1 MQTFELDD
9 MRTCPYCG
17 KQYPDDAAVCA
28 IDGESLAA
36 SGADRKM
43 VAGGWRSLMSWGTP
57 KLPLDEQQKEWIEKS
72 LQWLL
77 KEFGE
82 DYFLKHQ
89 TILPEP
95 SFFPDKYQGTEAYVA
110 KLVERVCSYMD
121 ANSSLVDV
129 DFFFDRDETA
139 SKHRLGG
146 EGHHSGAAG
155 LYFSKTS
162 QEKQK
167 KIAINVSEFKN
178 PTKLVATIA
187 HELGHVIL
195 LGGGKISRDDKNH
208 EHLTDLITVFLG
220 LGIFTANSAF
230 QFSQWQDHSHQGWS
244 TSRLGYMSEEMFA
257 YSLAAY
263 SWMRGEKNPKWSKYL
278 AMNVGHYFK
287 QSLKYLEK
295 GGQTSLRQLA
305 QPKR

>member
-1 MQTFELDD
+1 MF
-9 MRTCPYCG
+9 
-17 KQYPDDAAVCA
+17 
-28 IDGESLAA
+28 
-36 SGADRKM
+36 
-43 VAGGWRSLMSWGTP
+43 WGTP
-57 KLPLDEQQKEWIEKS
+57 KLPLDEAQKEWIEKS

-89 TILPEP
+89 TILPEQ
-95 SFFPDKYQGTEAYVA
+95 SFFPDKYQGTEECVS

-121 ANSSLVDV
+121 VNPKLVEV

-139 SKHRLGG
+139 AKHRLGG
-146 EGHHSGAAG
+146 EEQHSGAAG
-155 LYFSKTS
+155 LYFTKTS
-162 QEKQK
+162 HEARK

-195 LGGGKISRDDKNH
+195 LGGGKMSPDDKGH
-208 EHLTDLITVFLG
+208 EYVTDLITVFLG

-230 QFSQWQDHSHQGWS
+230 QFSQWRDHSHQGWNA
-244 TSRLGYMSEEMFA
+244 SRMGYLSEEMFA
-257 YSLAAY
+257 YSLAA
-263 SWMRGEKNPKWSKYL
+263 SAWMRGDTNPKWSSHL

-287 QSLKYLEK
+287 QSLKYLNK
-295 GGQTSLRQLA
+295 GGQTTLRQLVL
-305 QPKR
+305 PKS

>member
-1 MQTFELDD
+1 MQTIELDD

-36 SGADRKM
+36 SSADRKM

-57 KLPLDEQQKEWIEKS
+57 KLPLDKQQKEWIEKS

-82 DYFLKHQ
+82 DFFLKHQ

-95 SFFPDKYQGTEAYVA
+95 SFFPDKYQGTEACVA
-110 KLVERVCSYMD
+110 KLVERVCSFMD
-121 ANSSLVDV
+121 VNSSLVEV

-167 KIAINVSEFKN
+167 KIAINVSEFKT

-195 LGGGKISRDDKNH
+195 LGRGKISHDDKDH
-208 EHLTDLITVFLG
+208 EYLTDLITVFFG
-220 LGIFTANSAF
+220 LGIYVKEFPPN
-230 QFSQWQDHSHQGWS
+230 
-244 TSRLGYMSEEMFA
+244 R
-257 YSLAAY
+257 
-263 SWMRGEKNPKWSKYL
+263 
-278 AMNVGHYFK
+278 
-287 QSLKYLEK
+287 
-295 GGQTSLRQLA
+295 
-305 QPKR
+305 

>member
-1 MQTFELDD
+1 MFWE
-9 MRTCPYCG
+9 
-17 KQYPDDAAVCA
+17 
-28 IDGESLAA
+28 
-36 SGADRKM
+36 
-43 VAGGWRSLMSWGTP
+43 TP
-57 KLPLDEQQKEWIEKS
+57 KLSLDEQSKDWIEKS
-72 LQWLL
+72 FQWLL

-82 DYFLKHQ
+82 EYFLKHQ
-89 TILPEP
+89 TILPES
-95 SFFPDKYQGTEAYVA
+95 SFFPDKYQGTEECAI

-121 ANSSLVDV
+121 VNPANVEV

-146 EGHHSGAAG
+146 EQSHSGAAG
-155 LYFSKTS
+155 YYLSKTDN
-162 QEKQK
+162 EPRK
-167 KIAINVSEFKN
+167 KISINISQFKN
-178 PTKLVATIA
+178 PTSLVATIA

-195 LGGGKISRDDKNH
+195 LGGGKVSREYESH
-208 EHLTDLITVFLG
+208 EYLTDLITVFLG

-244 TSRLGYMSEEMFA
+244 ASRLGYMSEEMFA

-263 SWMRGEKNPKWSKYL
+263 AWMRGETNPKWSSHL

-295 GGQTSLRQLA
+295 DGQTSLHQLKK
-305 QPKR
+305 PH

>member
-1 MQTFELDD
+1 
-9 MRTCPYCG
+9 
-17 KQYPDDAAVCA
+17 
-28 IDGESLAA
+28 
-36 SGADRKM
+36 
-43 VAGGWRSLMSWGTP
+43 
-57 KLPLDEQQKEWIEKS
+57 LDEQQKEWIEKS

-82 DYFLKHQ
+82 NYFLKHQ

-95 SFFPDKYQGTEAYVA
+95 SFFPDKYQGTEACVA

-121 ANSSLVDV
+121 VNPSLIEVE
-129 DFFFDRDETA
+129 FFCDRDETGA
-139 SKHRLGG
+139 KYRLGG
-146 EGHHSGAAG
+146 EEQHSGAAG
-155 LYFSKTS
+155 LYFSETS
-162 QEKQK
+162 QKMRK
-167 KIAINVSEFKN
+167 KIAVNVSQFKN
-178 PTKLVATIA
+178 PTKLVATVA

-195 LGGGKISRDDKNH
+195 LGGRKISHDDKDH
-208 EHLTDLITVFLG
+208 EYLTDLITVFLG

-263 SWMRGEKNPKWSKYL
+263 AWMRGETNPKWSRYL

-287 QSLKYLEK
+287 RSLKYLEK
-295 GGQTSLRQLA
+295 GGQTSLHQLKN
-305 QPKR
+305 PN